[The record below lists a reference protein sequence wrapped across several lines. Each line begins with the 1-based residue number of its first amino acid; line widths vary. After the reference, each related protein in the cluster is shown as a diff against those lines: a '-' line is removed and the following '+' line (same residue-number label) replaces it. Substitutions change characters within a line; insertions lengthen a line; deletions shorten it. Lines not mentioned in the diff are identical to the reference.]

1 MGGLTSLAWR
11 SLAARRLRSVLT
23 ILGIALGVGVLFASL
38 ATNAGIERSIDR
50 TVGDLVGR
58 ADLRVSAFQERG
70 LSDETVSAIRSTPG
84 VSVAAPQIEQ
94 RVYLSRVSNAPDA
107 TGLLPPPV
115 TVVGIDPLVDPE
127 VRDLPIVAGVAL
139 ARRDETGA
147 VISDRLARDDGFE
160 LGSPITIQLAG
171 EPETFR
177 VVGIMAGDGPGTGAV
192 GRTVVLPI
200 DAVRRLF
207 ELDGVSRVDI
217 RVAEGVSVDDVQAAL
232 GTRLVSEPYVLSSPR
247 DLAASLRAS
256 TAEFQA
262 TTALIAAVALFAGAF
277 LIFNTLSMTVAER
290 IREVGLL
297 RAAGATRRQVMGF
310 ILAGAAALGVL
321 GSLLGLGVGLALA
334 AFIATYVRQVASVPL
349 DRLETP
355 VIAFVVAGAVGFLVT
370 VAAAFEP
377 AWRAGRI
384 SPVEALR
391 LRAEPGRGQGAR
403 LRWLVGVFAAVAIVG
418 LLVWP
423 RGAGVQG
430 VVRALLVYGLLLGVT
445 LLSPFILRPLGR
457 LAGIPY
463 AIFLRFEERLARGAL
478 VRDRSR
484 TALTVGALTVGL
496 AMIVAIGTVAQ
507 NARHAAGSWLTSVV
521 PGDEILTSIRP
532 IALDEEVVADLQAA
546 DGVERLA
553 PIATFDLAYE
563 GVRLDGAA
571 VGGRELF
578 DDGRLTF
585 VEGSRDALAELDA
598 GGTAILPVSQADRL
612 GLRVGDTM
620 DFAVGEGEVRS
631 LRVSGIVERTL
642 PGRTGETVLVGWSD
656 ATESF
661 GVAGADFF
669 AVRFDADAGVRA
681 REGVEELA
689 RLNALEPST
698 LDRVQGA
705 IADALDRVFSLFDA
719 LALVAVLVAALGIV
733 NTLTMNVVE
742 RVREI
747 GVLRATGMTRRQVGR
762 MVVVEAGIL
771 GLLGAVLGIATGLGA
786 GAIMVTLAGGDLEL
800 PNQVPWLALVTSLVL
815 GVAVSML
822 AAYYPARL
830 AGRLSIVR
838 AVQFE

>member
-1 MGGLTSLAWR
+1 VGGLTSLAWR
-11 SLAARRLRSVLT
+11 SLIARRTRSVLT
-23 ILGIALGVGVLFASL
+23 ILGVALGVGVLFASL

-50 TVGDLVGR
+50 TVRDLVGR

-70 LSDETVSAIRSTPG
+70 LSDDTVIRIQTTPG
-84 VSVAAPQIEQ
+84 VSLAVPEIEQ
-94 RVYLSRVSNAPDA
+94 RVYLSREVGAAGP
-107 TGLLPPPV
+107 LPAPV
-115 TVVGIDPLVDPE
+115 TVVGIDPLLDGVIH
-127 VRDLPIVAGVAL
+127 DLPLVRGL
-139 ARRDETGA
+139 GLTRRDEATA
-147 VISDRLARDDGFE
+147 VISERLARDDGYE
-160 LGSPITIQLAG
+160 LGSPITIQRTG
-171 EPETFR
+171 EPEEFR
-177 VVGIMAGDGPGTGAV
+177 VVGIIAGDGPALGAV
-192 GRTVVLPI
+192 GRTVILPI

-207 ELDGVSRVDI
+207 ELDGVTRVD
-217 RVAEGVSVDDVQAAL
+217 VQVSDGASIEEVEAAL
-232 GTRLVSEPYVLSSPR
+232 GTRLTTQPYVLSSPR

-256 TAEFQA
+256 TADFQA

-290 IREVGLL
+290 VREVGLL
-297 RAAGATRRQVMGF
+297 RAAGATRRQVMAF
-310 ILAGAAALGVL
+310 ILSGAAV
-321 GSLLGLGVGLALA
+321 LGVGGAVVGLAVGLTLA
-334 AFIATYVRQVASVPL
+334 TFISAYVRQIAAVAL

-355 VIAFVVAGAVGFLVT
+355 LSAFVVAAVVGILVT
-370 VAAAFEP
+370 VFAALEP
-377 AWRAGRI
+377 AWRASRI
-384 SPVEALR
+384 PPVEALR

-403 LRWLVGVFAAVAIVG
+403 LRWLVGVFAIVAVIG

-423 RGAGVQG
+423 RDAGGQG
-430 VVRALLVYGLLLGVT
+430 VARALLVYGLLLVVT
-445 LLSPFILRPLGR
+445 LASPFILRPLGW
-457 LAGIPY
+457 LAGLPFWL
-463 AIFLRFEERLARGAL
+463 FLRFEERLARGAL

-484 TALTVGALTVGL
+484 TVLTVGALTVGL

-507 NARHAAGSWLTSVV
+507 NARRAAGAWLTGVI

-532 IALDEEVVADLQAA
+532 VALDEDVVTELREV
-546 DGVERLA
+546 DGVQRLT

-571 VGGRELF
+571 VSGADLLA
-578 DDGRLTF
+578 DGRLTF
-585 VEGSRDALAELDA
+585 VAGSRESLAALDA
-598 GGTAILPVSQADRL
+598 GGTVILPAGQADRL
-612 GLRVGDTM
+612 GLRVGDSM
-620 DFAVGEGEVRS
+620 DFAIGEGQTKS

-642 PGRTGETVLVGWSD
+642 PGRAGETVLVSWPD
-656 ATESF
+656 ATGSF
-661 GVAGADFF
+661 GVGGADFF
-669 AVRFDADAGVRA
+669 AVRFAPGIGPEA
-681 REGVEELA
+681 RLALEGLA
-689 RLNALEPST
+689 RQSALEPST

-719 LALVAVLVAALGIV
+719 LALVAVVVAALGIV

-762 MVVVEAGIL
+762 MVVVEAGVL
-771 GLLGAVLGIATGLGA
+771 GLVGAVLGIATGLGA
-786 GAIMVTLAGGDLEL
+786 GAIMVGLAGGNIEVPAQL
-800 PNQVPWLALVTSLVL
+800 PWAALVTCVVL